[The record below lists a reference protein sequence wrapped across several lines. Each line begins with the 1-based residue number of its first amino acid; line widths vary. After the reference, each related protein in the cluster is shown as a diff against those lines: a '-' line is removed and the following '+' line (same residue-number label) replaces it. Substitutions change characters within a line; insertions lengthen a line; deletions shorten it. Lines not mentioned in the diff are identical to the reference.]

1 MDDLAESTRVS
12 SPAVE
17 SERVVVLKDI
27 AQVAAHMGD
36 IDRARQA
43 AESALRLVNDAVKS
57 ARAISAQGM
66 VEYYARNFE
75 ETRHLL
81 ARARP
86 IFEREGWV
94 AEVADTHLMTGK
106 CWVREERL
114 DRAIPELREAIRL
127 AAELDDHYTL
137 WDGMS
142 EAGAV
147 LAAEGLP
154 ERATRLLAAAEEAG
168 RGRDFR
174 HGMTRTSS
182 AWRRS
187 SRRSSASI
195 DLRPSG
201 RPEVPSPR
209 PRPSPRPSRRDRLR
223 ALRRVASPA
232 PPIPAHLLRARL
244 HRSPLERT

>member
-1 MDDLAESTRVS
+1 
-12 SPAVE
+12 
-17 SERVVVLKDI
+17 
-27 AQVAAHMGD
+27 MGD
-36 IDRARQA
+36 IDRGRQA
-43 AESALRLVNDAVKS
+43 AESALRLVDDAVES

-75 ETRHLL
+75 ETRRLF

-154 ERATRLLAAAEEAG
+154 ERATRLLAAAE
-168 RGRDFR
+168 RGR
-174 HGMTRTSS
+174 TRAGFP
-182 AWRRS
+182 AWDDQNVERLAQS